1 MVFFLHFSVHS
12 IFEFP
17 LYISSY
23 IIKKIHTIFSFLG
36 RITYYF
42 QIYPRAN
49 TNYDTFYVLQR
60 ALAPFDFFL
69 KYSNRVLD
77 QKIHIMILTYYYIPI
92 VPA

>member
-1 MVFFLHFSVHS
+1 MKFLLREIINGLFLHFSVHN

-60 ALAPFDFFL
+60 ALAPCDFFF
-69 KYSNRVLD
+69 
-77 QKIHIMILTYYYIPI
+77 KILPI
-92 VPA
+92 GFWTKKFT